1 MTILIYRVLLLTHE
15 RLCPKEKIMG
25 FQQNELLVEFAGDI
39 LIITLNRPEQRNALT
54 FGMYHKISELCQQAG
69 THLDDRGV
77 KAIVISGAG
86 EKAFAAGTD
95 IGQFKSFKTIQDGHD
110 YEARIEAVIS
120 SIETCRVPVIAALHG
135 AVTGG
140 GLVIAAAAHLR
151 LASAD
156 VQIGMPIAR
165 TLGNCLAIANL
176 RRLVALFGEA
186 RVAHMILTAELLS
199 ADQALAS
206 GFVHDV
212 LEDRVTMLA
221 RATELAQRLTKM
233 APVTIQ
239 SSLDGLR
246 RLRHATACPDDTDL
260 ITACYNSDDFA
271 EGVAAFLEKR
281 KPNWSGR

>member
-1 MTILIYRVLLLTHE
+1 MD
-15 RLCPKEKIMG
+15 
-25 FQQNELLVEFAGDI
+25 FQQNELLAECSDGV
-39 LIITLNRPEQRNALT
+39 LRLTLNRPKARNALT
-54 FGMYHKISELCQQAG
+54 FEMYQRIAELCQRVG
-69 THLDDRGV
+69 TQQDDQGV

-86 EKAFAAGTD
+86 DKAFAAGTD
-95 IGQFKSFKTIQDGHD
+95 IGQFTTFQTPQDGYD
-110 YEARIEAVIS
+110 YEAQIEVVIS

-151 LASAD
+151 LASSD

-212 LEDRVTMLA
+212 LGDKANMLV
-221 RATELAQRLTKM
+221 RANALAQRLATM
-233 APVTIQ
+233 APLTIH
-239 SSLDGLR
+239 SSLDALR
-246 RLRHATACPDDTDL
+246 RLRNATACPDDTDL
-260 ITACYNSDDFA
+260 IAACYNSADFS

>member
-1 MTILIYRVLLLTHE
+1 MTDEII
-15 RLCPKEKIMG
+15 IA
-25 FQQNELLVEFAGDI
+25 VEQHIA
-39 LIITLNRPEQRNALT
+39 TVKLNRPEARNALT
-54 FGMYHKISELCQQAG
+54 FGMYQAVADLCRQAG
-69 THLDDRGV
+69 TPQDDQEI

-95 IGQFKSFKTIQDGHD
+95 IGQFTSFETLQDGHN
-110 YEARIEAVIS
+110 YEAHIEAVII

-151 LASAD
+151 LASTD

-212 LEDRVTMLA
+212 LEDKANMLA
-221 RATELAQRLTKM
+221 RATALAQHITTM
-233 APVTIQ
+233 APLTIQ
-239 SSLDGLR
+239 SSLDALR
-246 RLRHATACPDDTDL
+246 RLRNSTACPDDSDL
-260 ITACYNSDDFA
+260 IAACYTSEDFA

-281 KPNWSGR
+281 KPNWSGH

>member
-1 MTILIYRVLLLTHE
+1 MTDE
-15 RLCPKEKIMG
+15 
-25 FQQNELLVEFAGDI
+25 
-39 LIITLNRPEQRNALT
+39 IIISVDQHIATVTLNRPEARNALT
-54 FGMYHKISELCQQAG
+54 FGMYQALSDLCQQAG
-69 THLDDRGV
+69 TAKDDRAI
-77 KAIVISGAG
+77 KAIVICGAG

-95 IGQFKSFKTIQDGHD
+95 IGQFTSFETLQDGHD
-110 YEARIEAVIS
+110 YEAQIESVIS

-156 VQIGMPIAR
+156 VKIGMPIAR
-165 TLGNCLAIANL
+165 TLGNCLAITNL

-212 LEDRVTMLA
+212 LEDFATMLA
-221 RATELAQRLTKM
+221 RATTLAQRLTMM
-233 APVTIQ
+233 APLTIQ

-246 RLRHATACPDDTDL
+246 RLRHAAACPDDSDL
-260 ITACYNSDDFA
+260 IAACYTSEDFA
-271 EGVAAFLEKR
+271 EGVAAFLAKR

>member
-1 MTILIYRVLLLTHE
+1 MTDE
-15 RLCPKEKIMG
+15 
-25 FQQNELLVEFAGDI
+25 
-39 LIITLNRPEQRNALT
+39 IIISVDQHIANVTLNRPCARNALT
-54 FGMYHKISELCQQAG
+54 FGMYQALADLCRQAG
-69 THLDDRGV
+69 TEQDDQHI
-77 KAIVISGAG
+77 KAIVIAGAG

-95 IGQFKSFKTIQDGHD
+95 IGQFTAFEKLQDGHD
-110 YEARIEAVIS
+110 YEAQIETVIS
-120 SIETCRVPVIAALHG
+120 SIETCRVPVIVALHG

-156 VQIGMPIAR
+156 VKIGMPIAR

-212 LEDRVTMLA
+212 LEDRATMLA
-221 RATELAQRLTKM
+221 RATALAQRLTTM
-233 APVTIQ
+233 APLTIQ

-246 RLRHATACPDDTDL
+246 RLRHATACPDDSDL
-260 ITACYNSDDFA
+260 IAACYTSEDFA

-281 KPNWSGR
+281 KPNWSGC

>member
-1 MTILIYRVLLLTHE
+1 
-15 RLCPKEKIMG
+15 MG
-25 FQQNELLVEFAGDI
+25 FQQSELLVAFSGGI
-39 LIITLNRPEQRNALT
+39 LTLTLNRPEQRNALT
-54 FGMYHKISELCQQAG
+54 FGMYQKIMKFCQLAG
-69 THLDDRGV
+69 TEFDDQGI
-77 KAIVISGAG
+77 KAIVICGAG
-86 EKAFAAGTD
+86 DKAFAAGTD
-95 IGQFKSFKTIQDGHD
+95 IGQFTAFETLQDGHD
-110 YEARIEAVIS
+110 YEAQIEGVIS

-156 VQIGMPIAR
+156 VKIGMPIAR
-165 TLGNCLAIANL
+165 TLGNCLAITNL

-212 LEDRVTMLA
+212 LQDRDTMLA
-221 RATELAQRLTKM
+221 RATALAQRLTTM
-233 APVTIQ
+233 APLTIQ

-246 RLRHATACPDDTDL
+246 RLRHAAACPDDSDL
-260 ITACYNSDDFA
+260 IAACYTSEDFA

-281 KPNWSGR
+281 KPNWHGR

>member
-1 MTILIYRVLLLTHE
+1 MTDEIIISVD
-15 RLCPKEKIMG
+15 
-25 FQQNELLVEFAGDI
+25 QNIANV
-39 LIITLNRPEQRNALT
+39 TLNRPDARNALT
-54 FGMYHKISELCQQAG
+54 FGMYQALADLCRQAG
-69 THLDDRGV
+69 TEQDDQHI
-77 KAIVISGAG
+77 KAIVIAGAG

-95 IGQFKSFKTIQDGHD
+95 IGQFTAFETLQDGHD
-110 YEARIEAVIS
+110 YEAQIETVIS

-156 VQIGMPIAR
+156 VKIGMPIAR

-212 LEDRVTMLA
+212 LEDRATMLA
-221 RATELAQRLTKM
+221 RATALAQRLTTM
-233 APVTIQ
+233 APLTIQ

-246 RLRHATACPDDTDL
+246 RLRHATACPDDSDL
-260 ITACYNSDDFA
+260 IAACYTSEDFA

-281 KPNWSGR
+281 KPDWSGR